1 MYFSFKNSYFDV
13 FFGADLLEI
22 LVNNLSLENNFFD
35 TTVQDERLN
44 VSLLSAIVGVI
55 ECRMGHQ
62 DDRLMSD
69 WAVTSD
75 GHHIGR
81 YLVDVDLRKAR
92 SAQFVVHI
100 VEGSF
105 GFDDAVIEGAGRARQ
120 FSTGGIE
127 SVLLNHMNLK

>member
-1 MYFSFKNSYFDV
+1 M
-13 FFGADLLEI
+13 ADLLEI

-81 YLVDVDLRKAR
+81 HLVDVDLRKAR
-92 SAQFVVHI
+92 SAQFVMHI
-100 VEGSF
+100 VEG
-105 GFDDAVIEGAGRARQ
+105 FDDAIIEGAGRARQ